1 VAELKRELAMHD
13 QLSQRS
19 SVRYEPFT
27 EEQRDALKDD
37 VRGYLAGEAGADEL
51 AVTSLRHV
59 RELFAQFKA
68 LHHEQ
73 AAELERAAATAA
85 AAARA
90 PPRAV
95 PQAAA
100 GGGFGGEGGGGG
112 GEGGEGDMPPVEV
125 VEFVGD
131 VSAGGG
137 DGFSCG
143 EAPDAS
149 RPAVPVSQ
157 LVPSRPSR
165 PSTEAAARTGS
176 AAAAGG
182 GGVGGGGGGPLGG
195 AGAGGAGLAPGMSGA
210 DVEKVRAKAFET
222 FKGGPGRELA
232 GLLSEHKAGL
242 RDKRALLRKLGTEV
256 NATKHQIDEL
266 KELLERKQELRV
278 AGADVGG
285 GGGGGGGSGGGG
297 GGGGGA
303 RTVNEGGEEV
313 DVIDEEE
320 FAWLTQLKAAKARY
334 RAAFESLREARGD
347 GEYVGQLVESTRQQL
362 LADFDGWLALEM
374 PEVAA
379 AAAASGEPL
388 GGSGGGGGT
397 RGSDRGGDPSF
408 GGFGGGGGYGGGG
421 GGFGGGSPGGP
432 GSLGDGPRDQE
443 EEFEAMQTEKI
454 LQADPD
460 SLAFVRAAKGAR
472 PNAKGAR
479 RPRKG

>member
-1 VAELKRELAMHD
+1 MHD
-13 QLSQRS
+13 QLAQRS

-37 VRGYLAGEAGADEL
+37 VRGYLAGEVDEL

-73 AAELERAAATAA
+73 AAELERVAA
-85 AAARA
+85 AAAAPA
-90 PPRAV
+90 PPQVA
-95 PQAAA
+95 PQLAA
-100 GGGFGGEGGGGG
+100 GGGGGEEG
-112 GEGGEGDMPPVEV
+112 GEGGEGDTPPVEV

-131 VSAGGG
+131 VAAGGG
-137 DGFSCG
+137 EGFSCG
-143 EAPDAS
+143 EAPDGS

-165 PSTEAAARTGS
+165 PTTETATRTAS
-176 AAAAGG
+176 AGAGG
-182 GGVGGGGGGPLGG
+182 GATGGGGGPMGG
-195 AGAGGAGLAPGMSGA
+195 ASAGGVGFAAGMAGA

-232 GLLSEHKAGL
+232 SLLSEHKASL

-256 NATKHQIDEL
+256 NAAKHQIDEL
-266 KELLERKQELRV
+266 KELIERKQELRA
-278 AGADVGG
+278 AGAVD
-285 GGGGGGGSGGGG
+285 

-320 FAWLTQLKAAKARY
+320 FAWLTQLKTAKARY
-334 RAAFESLREARGD
+334 RASFEQLREARSD
-347 GEYVGQLVESTRQQL
+347 GEYVNQLVESTRQQL
-362 LADFDGWLALEM
+362 LTDFDGWLALEM

-379 AAAASGEPL
+379 AASGEPP

-408 GGFGGGGGYGGGG
+408 GGFGGFGGSGGGGGYGGFG
-421 GGFGGGSPGGP
+421 GGFGGGSPGGAA
-432 GSLGDGPRDQE
+432 GSPGDGPRDQE
-443 EEFEAMQTEKI
+443 EEFEALQTEKI
-454 LQADPD
+454 LQTDPD

-472 PNAKGAR
+472 PNAKGAAAG
-479 RPRKG
+479 PRAKPRAFQ